1 MIRRN
6 FFFFFYMNDS
16 AFHLIDLRL
25 YNLRLLCFWPIFFL
39 VFTYAEKFFPAAHY
53 FSMHCRL
60 DDLIPF
66 CEWFVIPYVIWFP
79 FVGSMVFYTLLRDAA
94 AFRRLMRFIILT
106 YSAALLVFFLFPT
119 CQYLRPTLLFR
130 GNPLVR
136 LVASIYANDTNT
148 NVCPSIHVIGSLAV
162 WFAARDTGKLPAIL
176 RKGAIP
182 IMAVLISIS
191 TVFLKQHSVLDI
203 IAALLVCT
211 AAYPVVYRS
220 VPARHP
226 ASLRIRALSSRK
238 YPQL

>member
-1 MIRRN
+1 MRSWIARHPVS
-6 FFFFFYMNDS
+6 FMALYTVFYLT
-16 AFHLIDLRL
+16 AFHWLEVNIT
-25 YNLRLLCFWPIFFL
+25 
-39 VFTYAEKFFPAAHY
+39 VPAIWV
-53 FSMHCRL
+53 HCQL
-60 DDLIPF
+60 DDVIPF
-66 CEWFVIPYVIWFP
+66 CKYAIVPYFAWFAWIPFTL
-79 FVGSMVFYTLLRDAA
+79 FYLLRHGERSDFWRVCLCLFAG
-94 AFRRLMRFIILT
+94 MTI
-106 YSAALLVFFLFPT
+106 ALSCYVLLPT
-119 CQYLRPTLLFR
+119 GLALRPCRVYGSDIFAR
-130 GNPLVR
+130 LVR
-136 LVASIYANDTNT
+136 MLYAVDSSK

-203 IAALLVCT
+203 IAALLVCA

-226 ASLRIRALSSRK
+226 VSLRIRALSSRK

>member
-1 MIRRN
+1 MGYYDQWLGSSRCIAASAGVSDDVIA
-6 FFFFFYMNDS
+6 FYEA
-16 AFHLIDLRL
+16 AF
-25 YNLRLLCFWPIFFL
+25 
-39 VFTYAEKFFPAAHY
+39 KAAMEDPDY
-53 FSMHCRL
+53 LEAASSFMT
-60 DDLIPF
+60 D
-66 CEWFVIPYVIWFP
+66 YK
-79 FVGSMVFYTLLRDAA
+79 DAA

-119 CQYLRPTLLFR
+119 CQYLRPALLFR

-182 IMAVLISIS
+182 IMTVLISIS

-203 IAALLVCT
+203 IAALLVCA

-226 ASLRIRALSSRK
+226 VSLRIRALSSRK

>member
-1 MIRRN
+1 M
-6 FFFFFYMNDS
+6 
-16 AFHLIDLRL
+16 
-25 YNLRLLCFWPIFFL
+25 
-39 VFTYAEKFFPAAHY
+39 
-53 FSMHCRL
+53 
-60 DDLIPF
+60 
-66 CEWFVIPYVIWFP
+66 
-79 FVGSMVFYTLLRDAA
+79 
-94 AFRRLMRFIILT
+94 
-106 YSAALLVFFLFPT
+106 
-119 CQYLRPTLLFR
+119 
-130 GNPLVR
+130 
-136 LVASIYANDTNT
+136 VASIYANDTNT

-203 IAALLVCT
+203 IAALLVCA

-226 ASLRIRALSSRK
+226 VSLRIRALSSRK